1 MASDLEAGTYFA
13 HPCWSWDHGVNEKAK
28 GLIRQHYLKNRNL
41 TTVINEENQINP
53 EQMASAAAEA
63 SELMRTLGHKDR
75 LMILCY
81 LISGEKS
88 VGGLARL
95 LEIPQSP
102 LSQHLARMRKEKL
115 VTTRRE
121 AQTIYYSIASDEAM
135 RMVELMHELYCSEPW
150 ISRTG

>member
-1 MASDLEAGTYFA
+1 M
-13 HPCWSWDHGVNEKAK
+13 NKK
-28 GLIRQHYLKNRNL
+28 
-41 TTVINEENQINP
+41 NQINP
-53 EQMASAAAEA
+53 QQMAAAATQA

-75 LMILCY
+75 LMILCH

-88 VGGLARL
+88 VGGLVRL

-121 AQTIYYSIASDEAM
+121 AQTIYYSIASGEAM
-135 RMVELMHELYCSEPW
+135 RMVELMHELYCSEPG
-150 ISRTG
+150 IRLTG